1 MTQMT
6 NRQKKD
12 PSHISTYAGVRNG
25 AVHACVNRQMFVHI
39 TTTYIFIIKTHHA
52 HGKTCRQTDR
62 HTEKQILS
70 LNIHPSSVKT
80 HSSTFT
86 LALDEVTEPE
96 AVQSY

>member
-39 TTTYIFIIKTHHA
+39 TTTYIFIIKTHTMHTVETYT
-52 HGKTCRQTDR
+52 GKPAGRQTD
-62 HTEKQILS
+62 ILK
-70 LNIHPSSVKT
+70 NKN
-80 HSSTFT
+80 
-86 LALDEVTEPE
+86 
-96 AVQSY
+96 